1 MKYPTLLAKIRA
13 EQMNPGCLQSGRRW
27 PPSENKSKTKSPDS
41 DQLVNN
47 FFIWGKPITKSTQM
61 NQRLITNNS
70 VQQLNNRAMIK
81 VLINKSSRQMS
92 TPNLPKQTTK
102 LKTLIRTET
111 KTRSRCLKIAQPR
124 GAKVGSQLGSQIPDP
139 RDTTISSSHT
149 SPQYSG

>member
-1 MKYPTLLAKIRA
+1 MKYPTLLAEIRA

-41 DQLVNN
+41 DQIVNN

-81 VLINKSSRQMS
+81 VLINKSSRQ
-92 TPNLPKQTTK
+92 NVNAQL
-102 LKTLIRTET
+102 T
-111 KTRSRCLKIAQPR
+111 KTNDETQDADSNRNQNEVAVSKNSTAAWRE
-124 GAKVGSQLGSQIPDP
+124 SWIPA
-139 RDTTISSSHT
+139 RTTN
-149 SPQYSG
+149 P